1 MKNHAISKEDA
12 LETFASDFATN
23 PNVLLEYL
31 SKYPQF
37 SIDLVDLSR
46 ELTHMARLEED
57 TSRDDEALLSL
68 SMLKFNN
75 ENLGSSKLQFASD
88 NLFKSVAK
96 KFKIPYLVMLA
107 IKERR
112 IEPST
117 ISDQLMELIAKI
129 LDTTNQDLKLF
140 LSHSISVSVKA
151 NKSNHK
157 PITASK
163 VSFEQILRDANIS
176 SEKLAELI
184 EKGL

>member
-1 MKNHAISKEDA
+1 MKNHAISKEDV

-23 PNVLLEYL
+23 STVLREYL
-31 SKYPQF
+31 AKYPQF

-57 TSRDDEALLSL
+57 SSRDDEALLSL
-68 SMLKFNN
+68 SLLKFNN

-88 NLFKSVAK
+88 SLFKSVAK

-117 ISDQLMELIAKI
+117 IPDQLMKLIAKI
-129 LDTTNQDLKLF
+129 LDTTSQDLELF
-140 LSHSISVSVKA
+140 LAHSISVSIKA
-151 NKSNHK
+151 SKSNNK
-157 PITASK
+157 PVTGSK
-163 VSFEQILRDANIS
+163 VSFEQILKDANIS
-176 SEKLAELI
+176 SEKLTELI
-184 EKGL
+184 EQGL